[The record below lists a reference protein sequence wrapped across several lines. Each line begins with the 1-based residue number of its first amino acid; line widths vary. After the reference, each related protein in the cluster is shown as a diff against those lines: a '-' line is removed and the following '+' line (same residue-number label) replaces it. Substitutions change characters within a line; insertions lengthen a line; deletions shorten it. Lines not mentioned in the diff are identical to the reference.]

1 MSGFCSVGSILKG
14 LTRSASWGPGLER
27 NEVVR
32 RWKDVVGPAVAEMA
46 NPVEVKGRTL
56 YVDVRDPVWLQQ
68 MVYMRE
74 SVRRALNEAVGK
86 AALDRIYFRQADG
99 PFKPEDEEDPL
110 PAGRVQERRKWY
122 ATRVPNPAESREAL
136 SKIPNEDVR
145 KAFAA
150 LLDRVRRMKP

>member
-1 MSGFCSVGSILKG
+1 MSGFYSVGSILKE
-14 LTRSASWGPGLER
+14 LTRSASWGPGLEQ

-32 RWKDVVGPAVAEMA
+32 RWKDVVGPAVAKMA

-86 AALDRIYFRQADG
+86 MALDRIYFRQADG
-99 PFKPEDEEDPL
+99 PFKPEDEEDSL
-110 PAGRVQERRKWY
+110 PAGGVQERRKGH
-122 ATRVPNPAESREAL
+122 ATHVPNPVESQDAL
-136 SKIPNEDVR
+136 SKIRNEDVR

-150 LLDRVRRMKP
+150 LLDRVRRIQP